1 MTARRRPPTKTGKSA
16 NEIFSATSR
25 PRAKGPGRP
34 PSHDEAWT
42 KVTVVLFN
50 RQIVF
55 LDRLAA
61 NIRAKTGAAVS
72 RAQLIR
78 ALIDAVTESDIDL
91 TAAASE
97 RELKSTLIARLGRYR
112 LGL

>member
-1 MTARRRPPTKTGKSA
+1 MVSRRKAGPKTGKSA
-16 NEIFSATSR
+16 KDIFATTAK
-25 PRAKGPGRP
+25 PKGPGRP

-78 ALIDAVTESDIDL
+78 AIIDAVTESDIDL
-91 TAAASE
+91 TAATSE
-97 RELKSTLIARLGRYR
+97 QELKATVTARLGRFR
-112 LGL
+112 LVP